1 MEIYF
6 LEALPG
12 LQIENIIKRPSLISV
27 VKRIDKDAENVEV
40 THCFLPLC
48 SAAAVD
54 SDFIEAPMNTP

>member
-1 MEIYF
+1 M
-6 LEALPG
+6 
-12 LQIENIIKRPSLISV
+12 ISV

-40 THCFLPLC
+40 THCFLPLY